1 MKHAGLIPT
10 LLLPCLLLGQTSQ
23 TSSSNKLATFGYTA
37 KGRGMVET
45 GMASVTGREISTTDS
60 LIKCSG
66 NCELKIHEVVLN
78 ADEVDIQ
85 PKTGDAEARGNVKIK
100 VVPQ

>member
-1 MKHAGLIPT
+1 MKYAGVIPM
-10 LLLPCLLLGQTSQ
+10 LLLPCLLLGQTGQ
-23 TSSSNKLATFGYTA
+23 TSSSNKLVTFGYTA

-45 GMASVTGREISTTDS
+45 GMASVTGREIGSTDS
-60 LIKCSG
+60 LIRCSG

-78 ADEVDIQ
+78 ADEMDIQ

-100 VVPQ
+100 VLPH

>member
-23 TSSSNKLATFGYTA
+23 TSSSNKLVTFGYSA
-37 KGRGMVET
+37 KGSDRLET
-45 GMASVTGREISTTDS
+45 GMASVTGREIRTTDS

-66 NCELKIHEVVLN
+66 NCELKIHEVVVN
-78 ADEVDIQ
+78 SDEVDIQ
-85 PKTGDAEARGNVKIK
+85 PKTGDTEVRGNVKIK
-100 VVPQ
+100 VLPQ